1 MTVEREAVKRKKSTD
16 PRTDPC
22 GTLNEMG
29 AGSEVWQWILTDCVR
44 FVRYDEN
51 HSKAVPCIPK
61 SRRSRW
67 SNMYCLLY
75 RRLLSSPKEGA
86 EKHVHHKRRGE
97 SH

>member
-67 SNMYCLLY
+67 SNMLY
-75 RRLLSSPKEGA
+75 NME
-86 EKHVHHKRRGE
+86 
-97 SH
+97 